1 MEITDVLCKA
11 LQQKSQDIVNAMHLV
26 STTKSLLQQLR
37 DDGWKP
43 LLENVIT
50 FCNSNA
56 IEVPDMNSKY
66 FKAQGKPRHTK
77 DDTFVSKEHHYRYDI
92 FTAALDFQVQELNH
106 RFCEQTME
114 LLVLSSALSPKDAF
128 KSFKIDDICNLVE
141 NYYPKDFSG
150 QEKVHLRV
158 QLKHYELDV
167 LRHSE
172 FQDISTIS
180 DELCRTLSFTG
191 KSTIYHLV
199 DRVIRLVLTL
209 PISTASTE
217 RAFSAMKLVKT
228 RLRNK
233 MEDIFLAD
241 TLTIYVEKDIAKTIT
256 TEEILEVF
264 YQTQGRR

>member
-150 QEKVHLRV
+150 QEKVHLRI

-167 LRHSE
+167 LKHSE

-180 DELCRTLSFTG
+180 ELCRTLSFTG

-233 MEDIFLAD
+233 MEDSFLAD